1 MFEGGQDS
9 IPLRQQEVPLAVE
22 LADQDH
28 VPVGDLQSTWR
39 IRLSSPTDPD
49 VTTFTPETL
58 VLSPGRP
65 VGRSVL
71 HLKGAPAANEDRKST
86 RLNSSHLVIS
96 YAVFCLKKKKK
107 IYKH

>member
-71 HLKGAPAANEDRKST
+71 HLKGAPAANDIRLLAVDRSEERRVGKECRS
-86 RLNSSHLVIS
+86 RWS
-96 YAVFCLKKKKK
+96 
-107 IYKH
+107 